1 MIDILVM
8 SSCRYV
14 GDKQGSFLV
23 NTLTKIDGG
32 EEENEADDRM
42 FGTLYKTG
50 DFARIV
56 NGRLYYEGRLDAQV
70 HCWLRQ
76 ELFLMP
82 CQCHFCGYIN
92 VC

>member
-1 MIDILVM
+1 MPTSLDILVI
-8 SSCRYV
+8 SCRYV
-14 GDKQGSFLV
+14 GDKQGSFLA

-76 ELFLMP
+76 ELFPIP
-82 CQCHFCGYIN
+82 C
-92 VC
+92 

>member
-1 MIDILVM
+1 M
-8 SSCRYV
+8 
-14 GDKQGSFLV
+14 GDKQGSFLT

-32 EEENEADDRM
+32 EEEEAEERI

-70 HCWLRQ
+70 YFQLRQ
-76 ELFLMP
+76 ELFTYP
-82 CQCHFCGYIN
+82 CTTFVSRRTSVIFLL
-92 VC
+92 